1 MSIFSRV
8 TKKIKK
14 NCMIFSERNYIP
26 RGIEEEQAGK
36 IFEGLLFG
44 GVPKT
49 SVGEY
54 EEQEATIERIKR
66 IQEHSENPHCPFMR
80 KFLEVIVVE
89 MKRFK
94 GESDEVAKKYF
105 PDPRMRMYTAVG
117 SSLDTHQGI
126 DAFVEWI
133 CPNGEVRRVT
143 LDATLKSIKDTYK
156 VDILFSFPEELKR
169 NFTEET
175 FRENLDKGIYDR
187 VVYEVASEVVRRLKR
202 LPGEKKGT
210 FYCEAKRE
218 GEKH

>member
-14 NCMIFSERNYIP
+14 NCMIFSERNYIS
-26 RGIEEEQAGK
+26 RNIENKQEGK
-36 IFEGLLFG
+36 IFEVLLFG
-44 GVPKT
+44 SVPKT

-54 EEQEATIERIKR
+54 EKPEFAFERIKR
-66 IQEHSENPHCPFMR
+66 MQENSENPHCPFMR
-80 KFLEVIVVE
+80 KFLEAIVVE

-156 VDILFSFPEELKR
+156 ADILFSFPEELKR

-175 FRENLDKGIYDR
+175 FQENLDKGIYDG